1 MRKVCNCA
9 HADNICVV
17 KSSKSSPAVHMHN
30 LDSISVAEEKIHIKL
45 WHMFLVCA
53 VILITN
59 EAHTYLEKSSSFS
72 HQHDYLTSTGYCL
85 LNKSECFHLEW
96 SELMCTHATSC

>member
-9 HADNICVV
+9 HAENICAV

-30 LDSISVAEEKIHIKL
+30 FDSISVAEEKIHIKL

-53 VILITN
+53 LILITCINTN
-59 EAHTYLEKSSSFS
+59 EAHTYLEKSSSCFS
-72 HQHDYLTSTGYCL
+72 HQYDYLTSTLLVIVYCTSL
-85 LNKSECFHLEW
+85 SVFIKSGRN
-96 SELMCTHATSC
+96 